1 MSQQSSYH
9 IALAIM
15 FLLQFED
22 DVVTIIEWVTVDYF
36 LLDLDVILVQSIR
49 YFDIA
54 KRVM

>member
-1 MSQQSSYH
+1 
-9 IALAIM
+9 M

-36 LLDLDVILVQSIR
+36 LLGLDVILVQSIR
-49 YFDIA
+49 YIA